1 MKKVKEFL
9 LNELWMGYNL
19 FEKLFLIGMLL
30 LQIIVY
36 IIVPDSVIGIIS
48 GISGI
53 FSVVLCA
60 KGKIS
65 FYFIGF
71 VQTISYIYLAF
82 TNAFY
87 GEVIENIFYLVTMV
101 WGIFL
106 WKKNMQK
113 NDDGTSDVL
122 ARKFTPTQ
130 WVISVIGTA
139 VLTFIVG
146 FLLDKIGNNQAY
158 LDAATNVMAIVAQ
171 FLMIWRFREQWLWW
185 IIINVICI
193 VMWFNAGNWSM
204 VAMYIA
210 WTVNA
215 AYGWCNW
222 SKLNKEQT
230 ESIEQYIT
238 HERLRAFKEK

>member
-9 LNELWMGYNL
+9 LNELWIGYNL

-36 IIVPDSVIGIIS
+36 IIVPDGVIGIIS

-185 IIINVICI
+185 IVINVICT

-204 VAMYIA
+204 VAMYVA
-210 WTVNA
+210 WIINA
-215 AYGWCNW
+215 AYGWYNW
-222 SKLNKEQT
+222 SKLNK
-230 ESIEQYIT
+230 
-238 HERLRAFKEK
+238 

>member
-1 MKKVKEFL
+1 MKRIKEFL
-9 LNELWMGYNL
+9 LNELWIGYNL

-36 IIVPDSVIGIIS
+36 IIVPDSPLGVIS

-87 GEVIENIFYLVTMV
+87 GEVIENVFYLVTMV

-113 NDDGTSDVL
+113 NEDGTSDVL
-122 ARKFTPTQ
+122 ARKFTPMQ
-130 WVISVIGTA
+130 WIISVIGTA
-139 VLTFIVG
+139 MATFGVG

-185 IIINVICI
+185 IVINVICT

-210 WTVNA
+210 WIINA
-215 AYGWCNW
+215 AYGWYNW
-222 SKLNKEQT
+222 SKLNKAQAE
-230 ESIEQYIT
+230 ENINE
-238 HERLRAFKEK
+238 EG